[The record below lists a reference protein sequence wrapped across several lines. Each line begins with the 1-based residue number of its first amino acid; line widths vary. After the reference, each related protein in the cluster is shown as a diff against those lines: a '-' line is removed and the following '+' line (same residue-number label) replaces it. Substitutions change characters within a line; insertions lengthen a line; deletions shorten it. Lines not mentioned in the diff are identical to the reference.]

1 MNEQVKKFLNTT
13 LTEAEYYSLPKE
25 NLITLKEYLLQ
36 LKDKDNDFQTAIQ
49 EQFQSIKKKCSWL
62 SAISFGGLIHES
74 GNYEITAIY
83 LYSKDGI
90 DLIANCNHSS
100 DRYEDLTKNYMPAKV
115 LRVGCGTGSLEHWMS
130 KNGHDVTGIE
140 MNQEM
145 LETANRRRR
154 FPNMALR
161 FFQMSSLEM
170 VRFLGKGFY
179 NVISCL
185 NDDLIFRNDEILVK
199 KFFFDCKTLLAENG
213 VLVLQIENFEKYNL
227 EEDFKLSIRESIRTK
242 LHTKISY
249 RDGKHFLSQTKTA
262 CHIFQIIS
270 RILVLLMLINLLK

>member
-1 MNEQVKKFLNTT
+1 MEYINNII
-13 LTEAEYYSLPKE
+13 EYYDELY
-25 NLITLKEYLLQ
+25 TV
-36 LKDKDNDFQTAIQ
+36 TASQ
-49 EQFQSIKKKCSWL
+49 KKL
-62 SAISFGGLIHES
+62 F
-74 GNYEITAIY
+74 
-83 LYSKDGI
+83 
-90 DLIANCNHSS
+90 
-100 DRYEDLTKNYMPAKV
+100 EDLTKNYLPAKV

-213 VLVLQIENFEKYNL
+213 VLVLQITNFEKYNL

-249 RDGKHFLSQTKTA
+249 RDGKHFLSQNLEHYGKKP
-262 CHIFQIIS
+262 IPVLRDVEIIPLRKPDIERFAKEAGFS
-270 RILVLLMLINLLK
+270 DIQFYGDWDLSPLTEKSDNIVAIIR